1 VEGIAQ
7 VLEPN
12 EYEATV
18 RSNGYPVWLSD
29 LLWQTTNMVKAGWL
43 TKDGS
48 GMWTL
53 TDAGVAALDDHV
65 DPADFLR
72 TATRLFNEWRRE
84 RDLPRRRAWLVRGS
98 SVLGVNV

>member
-1 VEGIAQ
+1 ETWVQRTGTRLRALAEYLRDHGRTAKWQEIVEGIAQ

-65 DPADFLR
+65 DPADFL
-72 TATRLFNEWRRE
+72 
-84 RDLPRRRAWLVRGS
+84 
-98 SVLGVNV
+98 